1 LKRVKLKEITG
12 PDEPSKVF
20 DIQGESME
28 STTIVHG
35 MWLFNLPEK
44 RNLFKGM

>member
-1 LKRVKLKEITG
+1 VNKLKEITG

-35 MWLFNLPEK
+35 MWLFNLFQKK